1 MDNYQSNYIKIMENR
16 TEFNLTNSIEIWKS
30 ELSKKANIT
39 TDNMDE
45 LESHLLDLINDLE
58 SKGLNKEESFLIAR
72 KRIGRIDDISLEYN
86 KINNNFSIIN
96 STIPYLKGALMYIA
110 FIVLS
115 KLFLATILLLNM
127 DYSTYNLVSV
137 MLLVV
142 SLISFF
148 SIIYFKLKNGKS
160 LFNKLSN
167 IYTLV
172 ILIFVSS
179 LISFRLSAQVPLPGI
194 DISKIGNPIA
204 DFYTMETNFAVYKIL
219 SGFIL
224 LATSLILFWKNKKH
238 NKLRYT
244 K

>member
-1 MDNYQSNYIKIMENR
+1 
-16 TEFNLTNSIEIWKS
+16 
-30 ELSKKANIT
+30 
-39 TDNMDE
+39 MDE

-58 SKGLNKEESFLIAR
+58 SKGLNKEESLLISR